1 VRFLLIPVVVGVLIL
16 GVWVTGGLITNDF
29 TAAMLLSALWMGFAG
44 LIAVGIAVRWPRLR
58 LPVLAPYLVT
68 ALVIGAYL
76 ASETFIEDTVDEN
89 VAAAGEAPAARG
101 ETRNE
106 MLARGRFESVAHPT
120 RGTATTIELAR
131 GGRVLTLTGF
141 ETDPGPDL
149 RVYLVAGQ
157 ARGEG
162 DVDDFIDL
170 GGLKGNQG
178 DQQYKLPADADLRR
192 HTTVVIWCR
201 AFSVS
206 FGRAPLRS

>member
-1 VRFLLIPVVVGVLIL
+1 MRFLLIPVVVVVLVL

-29 TAAMLLSALWMGFAG
+29 TAAMLLSAAWMGIAG
-44 LIAVGIAVRWPRLR
+44 LIAVGIAVRRPRLR

-68 ALVIGAYL
+68 AAVMGAYL
-76 ASETFIEDTVDEN
+76 ASETFIDDTVDED
-89 VAAAGEAPAARG
+89 VATAGESPASAS
-101 ETRNE
+101 EPRNE
-106 MLARGRFESVAHPT
+106 MLARGPFESIAHPT
-120 RGTATTIELAR
+120 SGTATTIELAR

-149 RVYLVAGQ
+149 RVYLVAGA
-157 ARGEG
+157 AREEGE
-162 DVDDFIDL
+162 VDDFIDL

-192 HTTVVIWCR
+192 YTTVVIWCR

-206 FGRAPLRS
+206 FGRASLRS